1 MKGKFLQF
9 ACGVLTGAALFG
21 GASAVAAGIAAEPS
35 WSPIYVDGQQVQM
48 TAYNIG
54 GNNYVKLRDIGK
66 AVGFNVYFQDG
77 VQVDSKAP
85 YTGEAPAQ
93 AVPQRPTAASADSV
107 RVNCYKD
114 GPLSVG
120 EGTALMIY
128 PSGVEYT
135 VVSDCPAVAAV
146 ERIKG
151 FWKVNALSPG
161 EATITATAPD
171 GRSGRVTVTVEA
183 AGQSKSSG
191 TTGSKSA
198 DIDLTANMEIRQEMI
213 RLINQTRRANG
224 VGELTVNEA
233 LMNAAQDC
241 SSQMFRTHH
250 TEYECKA
257 AMAYGYPYGFG
268 DNLTW
273 FSGPSYMENVAQTAV
288 TNWINS
294 PGHFQTMIDPM
305 CDTLGVGVTI
315 KDGDACCYMFSGIPN
330 SHHPYE

>member
-135 VVSDCPAVAAV
+135 VVSDHPTVAAV
-146 ERIKG
+146 ERVKG

-171 GRSGRVTVTVEA
+171 GRSDSVTVTVEA
-183 AGQSKSSG
+183 PDQSSG
-191 TTGSKSA
+191 MTWDKSKPV
-198 DIDLTANMEIRQEMI
+198 DLTANMEIRQEMI

-241 SSQMFRTHH
+241 SAQMFRTHH

-257 AMAYGYPYGFG
+257 AMAYGYPHGFG

-273 FSGPSYMENVAQTAV
+273 FTGAEYMADVAKTAV

-294 PGHFQTMIDPM
+294 PGHFQAMVDPR
-305 CDTLGVGVTI
+305 CDTIGVGVTI
-315 KDGDACCYMFSGIPN
+315 RGGEALCYMFAGDPN